1 MVQSVLGSLT
11 LAYRPLWGRNRELSG
26 ILLQVAAEPA
36 CRVDAPHLLRTL
48 DELWHADAPPLLLSC
63 DHPELLSDLL
73 AHAGPEAPHISV
85 PGDWLQHPVLLQQV
99 QAAHQRGAP
108 LVWRGRLRDL
118 PRSDPSRPFQHGLL
132 SLEPEDA
139 VEALQAAAQQKRF
152 PNAPSTAFLR
162 SPILPAHSY
171 EDLASAALVGHC
183 LDHKHAHAVLGWP
196 VEDVLYAHRLRELPP
211 SRAVLERL
219 LRAIVRDE
227 SMDLLED
234 ILSEEPLLCYRF
246 LTLANSAALG
256 LRTGIESLRH
266 GLMMMGY
273 TQLEK
278 WLVGLL
284 PSASTDPDLQPVR
297 MGMVLRARLMEH
309 ILDAGVEED
318 LRREVYLCGLFS
330 QLDLLLG
337 EPLGTL
343 LHRLP
348 LSDRIY
354 SANVTHSGPYAAALD
369 LARALGEGDMAAI
382 RTLREAHEF
391 DTESLNRAL
400 LHMLCSQRVT
410 PAPPTTA

>member
-11 LAYRPLWGRNRELSG
+11 LAYRPLWGRTRELSG

-48 DELWHADAPPLLLSC
+48 DELWHADAPPLLLSAE
-63 DHPELLSDLL
+63 HPELLSDLL
-73 AHAGPEAPHISV
+73 AHVGPESPQTLV
-85 PGDWLQHPVLLQQV
+85 PGDWLQHPVLRQQV

-108 LVWRGRLRDL
+108 LVWRGRLREL
-118 PRSDPSRPFQHGLL
+118 PRSDPHRPFQRGLL

-139 VEALQAAAQQKRF
+139 VEALQAAVQQKRF

-162 SPILPAHSY
+162 SPVLPAHHY
-171 EDLASAALVGHC
+171 ENLPSAALVGHC
-183 LDHKHAHAVLGWP
+183 LDHQHAHSVLGWP
-196 VEDVLYAHRLRELPP
+196 TEDVLHSHRLRELSP
-211 SRAVLERL
+211 SRGVLERL
-219 LRAIVRDE
+219 LRAIARDE
-227 SMDLLED
+227 SMDSLED

-246 LTLANSAALG
+246 LTLANSAAFG

-278 WLVGLL
+278 WLVGQL
-284 PSASTDPDLQPVR
+284 PNASTDPDLQPVR
-297 MGMVLRARLMEH
+297 MDMVLRARLMEY

-330 QLDLLLG
+330 QLDVLLG

-354 SANVTHSGPYAAALD
+354 SANVTQSGPYAPALD
-369 LARALGEGDMAAI
+369 LARALGEGDMVAI

-400 LHMLCSQRVT
+400 LHMLCSQHVP
-410 PAPPTTA
+410 PATT